1 MNDFLID
8 LYECAAVLLP
18 FGLLCRYALRTGR
31 APAVRHRP
39 LLPLLGLYLFGVFHV
54 TGSGTLFDALR
65 WKLEFRPEEIS
76 LLPFSDP
83 DLNTVFCVLNV
94 LLFLPLGVLLPAL
107 WKRFRSPW
115 HTLAYG
121 SGLSLTV
128 ELSQLLNRRRT
139 DVDDLLLNTLGALL
153 GLLLYRLYCRI
164 RRLPAPEP
172 DPPAALAPALYLAVP
187 FLCRFLL
194 YNEWGLAKLLY
205 GF

>member
-18 FGLLCRYALRTGR
+18 FGLLCLYALRTGR
-31 APAVRHRP
+31 APAARRRA
-39 LLPLLGLYLFGVFHV
+39 LLPLLGFYLFGVFHV

-65 WKLEFRPEEIS
+65 WKLEFRPEEVN

-83 DLNTVFCVLNV
+83 NLNTVFCVLNV
-94 LLFLPLGVLLPAL
+94 LLFLPLGMLVPAL
-107 WKRFRSPW
+107 WGRCGSVWRI
-115 HTLAYG
+115 LAYG
-121 SGLSLTV
+121 CGLSLTV

-139 DVDDLLLNTLGALL
+139 DIDDLLLNTLGALL
-153 GLLLYRLYCRI
+153 GLLLYRLYRRI

-172 DPPAALAPALYLAVP
+172 GPPVALAPALYIAVP

>member
-1 MNDFLID
+1 M
-8 LYECAAVLLP
+8 AHP
-18 FGLLCRYALRTGR
+18 
-31 APAVRHRP
+31 
-39 LLPLLGLYLFGVFHV
+39 
-54 TGSGTLFDALR
+54 
-65 WKLEFRPEEIS
+65 
-76 LLPFSDP
+76 
-83 DLNTVFCVLNV
+83 
-94 LLFLPLGVLLPAL
+94 
-107 WKRFRSPW
+107 
-115 HTLAYG
+115 

-172 DPPAALAPALYLAVP
+172 GPPAALAPALYIAVP

-205 GF
+205 GFCPPSLPLQAAQQPPPPPRAARIQIAAKRQKKSDDMRVGFFTFRRNVVYRADARCMECRREPACRLACIGGIKSSSFPIHPKSADFG